1 MKIQFLQ
8 EWTHLY
14 LSAGFTEVGTPACYP
29 ADVTVTD
36 VGYSMFQP
44 TELDY
49 TLRIYIY
56 TVHIFSF

>member
-8 EWTHLY
+8 EWAYLY
-14 LSAGFTEVGTPACYP
+14 LSAGFTEVATPACYP

-36 VGYSMFQP
+36 VGYSMFQS

-49 TLRIYIY
+49 TLRIYIH
-56 TVHIFSF
+56 TVYIFIF